1 MHYALCIMHYVV
13 VAVAVAAAAVAAAVV
28 VVVGVAVAVAVAV
41 VVVGGVGVVGV
52 GVGVVVVVLHGSFL
66 SSSTP
71 PGTFECDFGV
81 LAEHGAPAKDFHA
94 VLNELNLK
102 TIAPMLNAEISSAK
116 KRIICQYY
124 LPSLFPL
131 LNP

>member
-1 MHYALCIMHYVV
+1 MHYALCIV

-52 GVGVVVVVLHGSFL
+52 VVGVGVVVVVVLHGSFL

>member
-41 VVVGGVGVVGV
+41 VVVGGVGVV